1 MTTSLKHVDMNSRDH
16 RYTCLLYEILNSN
29 LMRTRACWD
38 SSRRIATWGQANGH
52 ARHCL
57 KEDDWGVSVFTTP
70 SSSLPPS
77 PLTLSSRVFEWIY
90 ILASSC
96 CLSIFSLW
104 QLIPYSAHL
113 NSWKSRKHDIH
124 TSKCVWLLS
133 QTDQEDLHFI
143 LPSFWGLGQILI
155 WSNHIIFVKNFW
167 SKKTHKILDCTDKCF
182 WWWNGS
188 QPRMISAVG
197 MTTVCCK

>member
-1 MTTSLKHVDMNSRDH
+1 MFLLMPTICRASKTYCPNLDRVSLKSQ
-16 RYTCLLYEILNSN
+16 TTFI
-29 LMRTRACWD
+29 T
-38 SSRRIATWGQANGH
+38 ITIIITTIITITT
-52 ARHCL
+52 
-57 KEDDWGVSVFTTP
+57 FTTDFVISVTIIIIHP
-70 SSSLPPS
+70 RH
-77 PLTLSSRVFEWIY
+77 TFTIIWFEWIC
-90 ILASSC
+90 ILWLASSC
-96 CLSIFSLW
+96 WLSIFSLW

-188 QPRMISAVG
+188 QPRVTSAVG
-197 MTTVCCK
+197 VTTVCCK